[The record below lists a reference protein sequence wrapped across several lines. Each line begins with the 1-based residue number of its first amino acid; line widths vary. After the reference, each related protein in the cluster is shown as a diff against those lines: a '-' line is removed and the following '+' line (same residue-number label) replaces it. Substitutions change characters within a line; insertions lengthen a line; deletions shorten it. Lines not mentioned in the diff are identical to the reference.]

1 MPSDYTGHVK
11 RAEWRWVVLVSLTL
25 LLISFL
31 PFIIIAGLNP
41 GSGWQ
46 FMGALHHPA
55 DAAAS
60 ISRIVQGAEGRWL
73 VDFLHTPI
81 PQEGALVEPVY
92 ALLGHLSQVTLRS
105 PVTMFHSVRLLAGF
119 FMYLALYQLAASI
132 WVKVRTRREFFVLA
146 AIGSGL
152 GWLYALLLPGQPAVL
167 LDLEVPQ
174 AFPFYAGLINVHFPL
189 AIMSLSL
196 LVAALLPVFRPGEL
210 SEPGVNNSA
219 LSAFLA
225 GLLLSLVYPDALLP
239 VALAFAG
246 SMVARWIGHRK
257 VTVREWRWGL
267 WVLVPALPI
276 VSYLLLTL
284 VTNPAMQTWLLQRG
298 RDLPAVWML
307 PVGLGLPLLVALPGL
322 WRGITEFE
330 PDGDRFMLLWLLSM
344 LLLSYLPGLGQSML
358 AGLMLPVA
366 YFATRSLED
375 VWLKMINRLTR
386 RRLYIVL
393 IPLIAASH
401 LLVLMLPLTPILSN
415 WPPSGA
421 ILDDEYLAAMTW
433 LEPRTDFDDVVL
445 ASPEVSMWIPVWTEA
460 RVVYGHPAETLN
472 APELRSQVYTW
483 YTLDESTDE
492 TGDTAAC
499 DDLLRIL
506 AVDYVV
512 VGFHERDIG
521 AATCAGELEQVLS
534 AGAVDVYQVPPE
546 ISGS

>member
-1 MPSDYTGHVK
+1 MPSEYTGHVT

-25 LLISFL
+25 LVISFL

-46 FMGALHHPA
+46 FMGAVHHPV

-60 ISRIVQGAEGRWL
+60 LSRIVQGAEGRWL
-73 VDFLHTPI
+73 MDFLHTPI

-92 ALLGHLSQVTLRS
+92 ALLGHLSQLTLRS
-105 PVTMFHSVRLLAGF
+105 PVTMFHTVRLLAGL
-119 FMYLALYQLAASI
+119 FMYLAIYQLAASI
-132 WVKVRTRREFFVLA
+132 WLKVRTRREFFVLVV
-146 AIGSGL
+146 IGSGL
-152 GWLYALLLPGQPAVL
+152 GWLFTLLVPGSSALL

-189 AIMSLSL
+189 AIMSLAL
-196 LVAALLPVFRPGEL
+196 LVVALLPVFRPGEL

-219 LSAFLA
+219 LTAFLA

-239 VALAFAG
+239 VALAFTG
-246 SMVARWIGHRK
+246 SMITRWIGHRK

-298 RDLPAVWML
+298 NDLPALWAL
-307 PVGLGLPLLVALPGL
+307 PIGLGLPLLVALPGL
-322 WRGITEFE
+322 WRGITQFE

-344 LLLSYLPGLGQSML
+344 LVLSYLPGLGQSL
-358 AGLMLPVA
+358 LIGLMLPIA

-375 VWLKMINRLTR
+375 VWLKMVSRLMR

-393 IPLIAASH
+393 IPLIAASN
-401 LLVLMLPLTPILSN
+401 LLVLMLPLTPIISG
-415 WPPSGA
+415 WPPSGS
-421 ILDDEYLAAMTW
+421 ILDDEYLIAMTW
-433 LEPRTDFDDVVL
+433 LEPRTDFEDVVL
-445 ASPEVSMWIPVWTEA
+445 ASPEVGLWLPVWAKT
-460 RVVYGHPAETLN
+460 RTVYGHPAETLN
-472 APELRSQVYTW
+472 AQELRSQVQNW
-483 YTLDESTDE
+483 YTLDASD
-492 TGDTAAC
+492 DTAAC
-499 DDLLRIL
+499 DNLLRVL
-506 AVDYVV
+506 EVDYVI

-521 AATCAGELEQVLS
+521 DAACTDTLEQVLS
-534 AGAVDVYQVPPE
+534 VGAVAVYRVPPD
-546 ISGS
+546 INDS